1 MRNQHKNGWR
11 IWAVNIAL
19 AATAISLTMAT
30 TSGRQAEHKTET
42 ASEQIEAYNQ
52 PTAGASTQL
61 QTFIAQNTEADN
73 TPEPDIVPARKP
85 KAQETAW
92 TLSKTDK
99 KILKKIAMAEAEGES
114 TEGKALV
121 MLTAL
126 NRREDDEFPD
136 TIKEVVFQKNQFS
149 TTFEGGRYWTTEP
162 DKDCEA
168 ALEMVMDGWDESR
181 GALYFESC
189 RGTSWHEQHLQYLY
203 TVGGHRFYK

>member
-19 AATAISLTMAT
+19 AATAISITTAT
-30 TSGRQAEHKTET
+30 TAGGKQETET
-42 ASEQIEAYNQ
+42 PSEQMETYSR
-52 PTAGASTQL
+52 PTAGASAQL
-61 QTFIAQNTEADN
+61 QTFILQSIEAEN
-73 TPEPDIVPARKP
+73 TPEPDSVPVKKP
-85 KAQETAW
+85 KAEEPAW

-99 KILKKIAMAEAEGES
+99 RILKKIAMAEAEGES

-189 RGTSWHEQHLQYLY
+189 RGTSWHERHLQYLY